1 MWSDNLLHKI
11 AIMESTVKRTDEIIP
26 SNIEAQPIE
35 ITKKTSIVFVLIPSW
50 SIRGPPYNLA
60 RLSALAEVNGYKTT
74 SIDMN
79 IVAHNDHVNWGL
91 DYDPWHTNR
100 DWKWIYPNYHQDV
113 I

>member
-11 AIMESTVKRTDEIIP
+11 AIMESDVKRTDEIVP

-79 IVAHNDHVNWGL
+79 IVAKIIININVIVVNFESNPIF
-91 DYDPWHTNR
+91 DSSSSSKDF
-100 DWKWIYPNYHQDV
+100 DV
-113 I
+113 V